1 MGHGRGTYEIIN
13 IYTNLEYIF
22 LLYAEYYGHTIR
34 TPVQGSPE
42 RRVINFPQRK
52 LKILPGKVK
61 TYKGK
66 K

>member
-34 TPVQGSPE
+34 TPVHGS
-42 RRVINFPQRK
+42 
-52 LKILPGKVK
+52 
-61 TYKGK
+61 Y
-66 K
+66 